1 VGPCLN
7 ARGLISA
14 AKQGPPTP
22 THPLAIIFDPV
33 QCSPSIPD
41 SYSSLGGAAH
51 RIGALVNNAGITS
64 RQHSRMDRTTSRVRH
79 GRWIGELAVGNNPG
93 WYTAGRVWPAAARLA
108 RGEGKTVGA
117 AAEDPDLDAGRV
129 RFGSRLPWLRAMTM
143 SGEPQPTAQQLD
155 GGYRPGA
162 AGPFGR

>member
-1 VGPCLN
+1 VGPCVN

-14 AKQGPPTP
+14 AKE
-22 THPLAIIFDPV
+22 
-33 QCSPSIPD
+33 
-41 SYSSLGGAAH
+41 GAADSNSSPRNH
-51 RIGALVNNAGITS
+51 LRSCPVLTLNSRLLLISRGAGALVNDAGITAAS
-64 RQHSRMDRTTSRVRH
+64 AFTGPRPEFGTVDGLEQ
-79 GRWIGELAVGNNPG
+79 LAVGYNPG
-93 WYTAGRVWPAAARLA
+93 WCTAGRVWPAAARLA

-117 AAEDPDLDAGRV
+117 AAGDPALDADRA
-129 RFGSRLPWLRAMTM
+129 RFGSRLLPWLRAMTM